1 MSPYVEAAR
10 ESRYASLLGGRS
22 DPEWFDSWSHSSFL
36 RERNVSDASLLPI
49 HRYPNSLVIVP
60 ALERDAL
67 WVELAL
73 IVDDNL
79 LALFTD
85 NCNA

>member
-1 MSPYVEAAR
+1 MSPYVEGAR

-36 RERNVSDASLLPI
+36 RERSVSDASSLPI
-49 HRYPNSLVIVP
+49 HPNSLVVVP

-85 NCNA
+85 DCNA